1 MAIEFKLSE
10 SIATQAQMAQMLA
23 EQMMRPVSRHFD
35 EHEHEIAWDFIN
47 GLWPIMR
54 QNPMFGALD
63 KPKAEGES
71 GPKKP
76 RTGNM
81 RMIHLIEALSWGDAG
96 IYLTV
101 PGGGLGGAAVAAAG
115 NQEQKERFLAR
126 FGASEKPVWGAMA
139 MTEPQAGSD
148 TSAIRTTAVRDGDEW
163 VLNGEKI
170 YCTAGRLALEESE
183 GLVVVWATVDPKAGR
198 AGMKA
203 FVVEAGTPGM
213 TIAKLEHK
221 LGIRASDTAA
231 IVFNDCRIPLQNVL
245 GSSEVAVVAENQAQG
260 DAPKGF
266 KGAMKTFDAT
276 RPAVAASALGIAR
289 ATLELLREKLIE
301 AGYELRDNVPV
312 HDMSAIER
320 DYLDLEA
327 QHRSA
332 WLLTQKAAW
341 LMDMNEPNTV
351 EASICKVKA
360 GEAATVITQ
369 KAVEMLGPLGYSRE
383 LLIEKWMRDAKI
395 NDIFEG
401 TGQINRLIIARRI
414 LGFSS
419 RELK

>member
-1 MAIEFKLSE
+1 MAIEFTLSE
-10 SIATQAQMAQMLA
+10 SIATQTQMAQMMA

-47 GLWPIMR
+47 ALWPIMR
-54 QNPMFGALD
+54 QNPMFGVLD
-63 KPKAEGES
+63 KPQSGDS

-126 FGASEKPVWGAMA
+126 FGDSEKPVWGAMA

-170 YCTAGRLALEESE
+170 YCTGGRLALEESE

-231 IVFNDCRIPLQNVL
+231 IVFADCRIPLQNVL

-266 KGAMKTFDAT
+266 KGAMKT
-276 RPAVAASALGIAR
+276 
-289 ATLELLREKLIE
+289 
-301 AGYELRDNVPV
+301 
-312 HDMSAIER
+312 
-320 DYLDLEA
+320 
-327 QHRSA
+327 
-332 WLLTQKAAW
+332 
-341 LMDMNEPNTV
+341 
-351 EASICKVKA
+351 
-360 GEAATVITQ
+360 
-369 KAVEMLGPLGYSRE
+369 
-383 LLIEKWMRDAKI
+383 
-395 NDIFEG
+395 
-401 TGQINRLIIARRI
+401 
-414 LGFSS
+414 
-419 RELK
+419 